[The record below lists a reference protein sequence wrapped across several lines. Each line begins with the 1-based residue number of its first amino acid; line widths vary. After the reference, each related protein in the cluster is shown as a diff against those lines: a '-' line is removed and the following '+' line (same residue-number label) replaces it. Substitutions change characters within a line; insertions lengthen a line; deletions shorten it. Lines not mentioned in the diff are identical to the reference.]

1 MQRAADL
8 KRPAPRPAWSVLDT
22 DKLTT
27 VRGAAM
33 PSWRDAV
40 SRYLVL
46 DAAALPAGGGKQ
58 Y

>member
-1 MQRAADL
+1 
-8 KRPAPRPAWSVLDT
+8 
-22 DKLTT
+22 